1 MTEQAFFTAIA
12 EALNIRTV
20 QVANTVELLDEG
32 NTVPF
37 IARYRKERTGK
48 LDEEQI
54 RAIEERI
61 QYMRMLEDR
70 KSTILNSIA
79 EQGKLTPEL
88 EKKIRSTI
96 KLQEL
101 EDLYLPYRPKK
112 RTRATIAKEKGLE
125 PLAEQMLQQVETK
138 GDILAIAEKFVDP
151 EKGVNTLEEALAG
164 ARDIV
169 AEAIS
174 DDAAVRK
181 AIREKTRLTGILVS
195 KAKDPELQS
204 DYEMYYDFSES
215 VSKIPPHR
223 ILAINRGERE
233 KVLRVTIDVAEE
245 AMLSEIRRRY
255 LTNMQSIFAEQIEMA
270 LADSYKR
277 LIAPSIEREIRAELT
292 EKSDEHAIGIFAANL
307 KNLLLQPPVKGR
319 IIMGVDPGFR
329 TGCKVAVIDE
339 TGKYLE
345 GDTIFPHPPHNQV
358 FPSKE
363 TLRRMIDRY
372 GVQIIAIGNGTA
384 SRETEALVADLIKD
398 IKAVQPNRDLA
409 YIIVNEAGASVYSAS
424 KVAKEEFP
432 DLEASMRGNISI
444 ARRLLDPLAELVKIE
459 PKHIGVG
466 LYQHDVNQKN
476 LDSALTNVV
485 ESAVNAVGVDLNTA
499 SASLLRYISGLT
511 SRTATNIVKY
521 RDSHGKFHSREE
533 LQKVPGVGEVAFQQA
548 AGFLRIPDGE
558 NPLDNTGIHPES
570 YAATFKL
577 LKLFGVEKDQKA
589 WRDLK
594 KRIQRE
600 NQKLEDIAEKIGVGV
615 PTLED
620 ILNDLEKPGR
630 DPRDEMPKPLF
641 KSDVLNLEDL
651 KVGMVLK
658 GTVRNVVDFG
668 AFVDIGLKRDG
679 LVHVSE
685 MADQFVKNP
694 LDIVSVGDVIDVKV
708 IEVDPERGRVKLSMK
723 K

>member
-1 MTEQAFFTAIA
+1 MTEQAFYTAIA
-12 EALNIRTV
+12 EELNIRAV

-88 EKKIRSTI
+88 EKKIRATL

-125 PLAEQMLQQVETK
+125 PLAEQMLLQTEIS
-138 GDILAIAEKFVDP
+138 GDILAIAAAYVDP
-151 EKGVNTLEEALAG
+151 EKEVNTPEEALAG

-169 AEAIS
+169 AEVIS
-174 DDAAVRK
+174 DDADVRK

-204 DYEMYYDFSES
+204 DYEMYYDFSEA

-233 KVLRVTIDVAEE
+233 KVLRVSIDVPEE
-245 AMLSEIRRRY
+245 AMLSEIRSRY
-255 LTNMQSIFAEQIEMA
+255 LTNPKSVFAEQIEMA

-277 LIAPSIEREIRAELT
+277 LIAPSIEREIRSELT

-319 IIMGVDPGFR
+319 IIMGIDPGFR

-345 GDTIFPHPPHNQV
+345 GDTIFPHPPQNQV

-363 TLRRMIDRY
+363 TLRRMIDRH

-398 IKAVQPNRDLA
+398 IKAAQPKRDLA

-466 LYQHDVNQKN
+466 LYQHDVNQKS

-499 SASLLRYISGLT
+499 SASLLRYVSGLT
-511 SRTATNIVKY
+511 SRTATNIIKY
-521 RDSHGKFHSREE
+521 RDTHGKFHSREE

-570 YAATFKL
+570 YEATFKL
-577 LKLFGVEKDQKA
+577 LKLFGVENDQKA

-600 NQKLEDIAEKIGVGV
+600 NHKLEEIAEKIGVGV

-685 MADQFVKNP
+685 MADRFVKNP
-694 LDIVSVGDVIDVKV
+694 LDIVSVGDVVDVKV

>member
-1 MTEQAFFTAIA
+1 MTEQAFYTAIA
-12 EALNIRTV
+12 EELNIRAV

-88 EKKIRSTI
+88 EKKIRSTL

-125 PLAEQMLQQVETK
+125 PLAEQMLRQTETS
-138 GDILAIAEKFVDP
+138 GDILAIAAAYVDP
-151 EKGVNTLEEALAG
+151 EKEVNTPEEALAG

-169 AEAIS
+169 AEVIS
-174 DDAAVRK
+174 DDADVRK

-204 DYEMYYDFSES
+204 DYEMYYDFSEA

-233 KVLRVTIDVAEE
+233 KVLRVSIDVPEE
-245 AMLSEIRRRY
+245 AMLTEIRSRY
-255 LTNMQSIFAEQIEMA
+255 LTNPKSVFAEQIEMA

-319 IIMGVDPGFR
+319 IIMGIDPGFR

-345 GDTIFPHPPHNQV
+345 GDTIFPHPPQNQV

-363 TLRRMIDRY
+363 TLRRMIDRH

-384 SRETEALVADLIKD
+384 SRETEALVANLIKD
-398 IKAVQPNRDLA
+398 IKATQPERDLS

-424 KVAKEEFP
+424 KIAKEEFP

-466 LYQHDVNQKN
+466 LYQHDVNQKS

-499 SASLLRYISGLT
+499 SASLLRYVSGLT

-521 RDSHGKFHSREE
+521 RDTHGKFHSREE

-570 YAATFKL
+570 YEATFKL
-577 LKLFGVEKDQKA
+577 LKLFGVENDQKA

-600 NQKLEDIAEKIGVGV
+600 NHKLEDLAEKIGVGV

-685 MADQFVKNP
+685 MADRFVKNP
-694 LDIVSVGDVIDVKV
+694 LDIVSVGDVVDVKV